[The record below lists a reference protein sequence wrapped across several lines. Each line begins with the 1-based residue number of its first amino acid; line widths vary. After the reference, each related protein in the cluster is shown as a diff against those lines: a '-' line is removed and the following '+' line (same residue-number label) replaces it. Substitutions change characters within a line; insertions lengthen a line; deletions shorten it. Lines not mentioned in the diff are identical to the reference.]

1 MNIKLFWAAVTGI
14 SLVLGLAAG
23 CEKEGTLERA
33 GEEVDEAVDTMRN
46 GEESTSTQVDDAV
59 DEVREGARE
68 TTEEARD

>member
-1 MNIKLFWAAVTGI
+1 MNIKPLWAF
-14 SLVLGLAAG
+14 LVGTSMAFGLAG

-46 GEESTSTQVDDAV
+46 GEESTATKVDDAV

-68 TTEEARD
+68 TAEEARD

>member
-1 MNIKLFWAAVTGI
+1 MNMRSFWA
-14 SLVLGLAAG
+14 VLLGTSIAFGVAG

-46 GEESTSTQVDDAV
+46 GEESTETKVDDAV

-68 TTEEARD
+68 TAEEARE